1 MWTKIKGHIFVE
13 TKNKIENYI
22 FEVAK
27 NKKKKCTKSK
37 AKKLRILKKKNI

>member
-27 NKKKKCTKSK
+27 TKNWNEKEKKGVYD
-37 AKKLRILKKKNI
+37 